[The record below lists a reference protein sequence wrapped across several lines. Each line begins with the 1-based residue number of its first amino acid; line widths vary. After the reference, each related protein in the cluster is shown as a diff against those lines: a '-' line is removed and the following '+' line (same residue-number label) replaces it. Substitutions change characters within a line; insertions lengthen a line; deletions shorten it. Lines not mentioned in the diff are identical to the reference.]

1 MAYVADLA
9 EPVEPALATMAGAAV
24 YQRFER
30 EPDVLAIAVVDAAGK
45 PVGVVERNSFF
56 LRMAAEYGRA
66 LYAQRPIAVLM
77 NPEPVVVDADVSL
90 SAFTREV
97 IAERPSELMQGF
109 IVVRDG
115 RYLGMGSALGLL
127 QATARANRDHAMEMT
142 RLAETLQAAQAQS
155 KAALRAKSQFLA
167 VMSHEVRTPLNGV
180 LSVAEIL
187 LRRLKQ
193 PELRPYVKTILDSG
207 QSLLRLLT
215 DAIDISRIDAGQLE
229 LRLAPMRLK
238 GVAED
243 VSNLW
248 SPKAA
253 ELGLAFSVTF
263 DGPDALRVKAD
274 EVRLKQ
280 VFNNLVGN
288 ALKFTVAGEVKAL
301 LRVRPEPGA
310 QEGKVRLYGEIR
322 DTGVG
327 VPKEKLQSIF
337 QAFVQTD
344 AGRVAGGAGLGL
356 SICRDLVQSMGGS
369 IRAEANPGGGL
380 VVFFDAILDEA
391 SEPRASHAA

>member
-9 EPVEPALATMAGAAV
+9 EPVEPALATTAGAAL

-30 EPDVLAIAVVDAAGK
+30 EPDVLAIAVVDPAGR
-45 PVGVVERNSFF
+45 PLGVVERNSFF

-66 LYAQRPIAVLM
+66 LYAQRPVAVLM
-77 NPEPVVVDADVSL
+77 NPEPVIVDADISL
-90 SAFTREV
+90 SAFTRETL
-97 IAERPSELMQGF
+97 AERPSELMQGF
-109 IVVRDG
+109 IVVRG
-115 RYLGMGSALGLL
+115 GVYLGMGTALGLL
-127 QATARANRDHAMEMT
+127 QATARANRDHAIEMT
-142 RLAETLQAAQAQS
+142 RLAETLQAAQTAS
-155 KAALRAKSQFLA
+155 KASLRAKSQFLA

-193 PELRPYVKTILDSG
+193 PELQPYVQTILDSG
-207 QSLLRLLT
+207 HSLLRLLT
-215 DAIDISRIDAGQLE
+215 DAIDISRIDAGQLD
-229 LRLAPMRLK
+229 LKLAPMRLK
-238 GVAED
+238 SVAED
-243 VSNLW
+243 VANLW

-253 ELGLAFSVTF
+253 DLGLNFGVTF
-263 DGPDALRVKAD
+263 DGPEDLRVMAD

-288 ALKFTVAGEVKAL
+288 ALKFTAKGEVKGL

-310 QEGKVRLYGEIR
+310 EGRVRLYGEIR

-327 VPKEKLQSIF
+327 VPREKLQSIF

-344 AGRVAGGAGLGL
+344 AGRDAGGAGLGL
-356 SICRDLVQSMGGS
+356 SICRDLVQSMGGT

-380 VVFFDAILDEA
+380 VVFFDAVLEEA
-391 SEPRASHAA
+391 RHARAVKAA